1 MRKRHGK
8 RRDIVWGAFL
18 CGYDARPC
26 RVGGRFACFLCDLN
40 ATVVICVGV

>member
-26 RVGGRFACFLCDLN
+26 SVGSRFACFDLN
-40 ATVVICVGV
+40 ATVVICLGV